1 MKSGIPEI
9 VHVILA
15 GDEVERAVCPFTRV
29 PAGRIILIA
38 GAGDSPYHDCTSR
51 ILAAL
56 KKKHIRV
63 EKVVPESVDTAG
75 LMKVT
80 ASVIKREKE
89 EGNTVYV
96 NMSAAGKKGA
106 AVATLVGMALGAE
119 VYYVPLQETE
129 DSVTADPEHIELLP
143 PVEILLPD
151 ETETSI
157 LHELYEAEESSLS
170 ASEIGDLLDDDV
182 PGNDADFCLHELT
195 SESKLKDFNEERKI
209 QSRNLMKVST
219 FMKKL
224 EEKGYVSKGK
234 YGRKMMYRIT
244 EKGRNVLLLSGVLE

>member
-15 GDEVERAVCPFTRV
+15 GEEVDRAVCPFETV
-29 PAGRIILIA
+29 PAGRVIVIA
-38 GAGDSPYHDCTSR
+38 GAGDSPAPDCTSK

-56 KKKHIRV
+56 KKKHIRA
-63 EKVVPESVDTAG
+63 EKVEPESTDTAG

-119 VYYVPLQETE
+119 VYYVPLKQTAG
-129 DSVTADPEHIELLP
+129 SVTANPEQIELLP
-143 PVEILLPD
+143 SVEILLPD
-151 ETETSI
+151 DTETSI
-157 LHELYEAEESSLS
+157 LHELYVAEESSLS
-170 ASEIGDLLDDDV
+170 ASEISNLLDDDV
-182 PGNDADFCLHELT
+182 PGKDENYCMNDLVLENNRPDFY
-195 SESKLKDFNEERKI
+195 EERKI
-209 QSRNLMKVST
+209 QSRNLMKVSN

-234 YGRKMMYRIT
+234 TGRKMMYRIT
-244 EKGRNVLLLSGVLE
+244 EKGRNVLLLSGILE